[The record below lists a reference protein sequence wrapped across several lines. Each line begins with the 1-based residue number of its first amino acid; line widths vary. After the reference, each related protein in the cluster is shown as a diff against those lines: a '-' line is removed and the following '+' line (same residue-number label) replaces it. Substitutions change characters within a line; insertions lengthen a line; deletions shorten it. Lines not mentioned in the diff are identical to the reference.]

1 MHVVTAQAVAHAAS
15 VPAAPAAS
23 NKMKITKKQL
33 KRIIREERTKL
44 IRESRRRKLR
54 EQDEMASPVAAAG
67 KKPHI
72 GQAKTRTVMQAG
84 EKIWFA
90 LSSLVDQAMD
100 QSDPASWA
108 ELADDLRGLADDVI
122 DSIPED
128 V

>member
-1 MHVVTAQAVAHAAS
+1 MNARAVVHAAN
-15 VPAAPAAS
+15 AMADPAAS
-23 NKMKITKKQL
+23 AKMKITKKQL

-44 IRESRRRKLR
+44 IRESKRRRLR
-54 EQDEMASPVAAAG
+54 EQEEMAPEAAPSG
-67 KKPHI
+67 KKPPI

-100 QSDPASWA
+100 QSDPASWR
-108 ELADDLRGLADDVI
+108 ELADDLRGLADDVE

>member
-1 MHVVTAQAVAHAAS
+1 MNARAVVHAAN
-15 VPAAPAAS
+15 AMADPAAS
-23 NKMKITKKQL
+23 AKMKITKKQL

-44 IRESRRRKLR
+44 IRESKRRKLR
-54 EQDEMASPVAAAG
+54 EQEEMAPEAAPSG
-67 KKPHI
+67 KKPPI
-72 GQAKTRTVMQAG
+72 GQAKTRTVMQSG

-100 QSDPASWA
+100 QSDPASWR
-108 ELADDLRGLADDVI
+108 ELADDLRGLADDVE